1 MTRKSCAQCLSLMI
15 TILLIFS
22 FVSFST
28 DLSLADPGR
37 GTWAPYTPKEQMIAQ
52 WKTLCDS
59 HPNSASYEVIGETIQ
74 GREIWLFKIGNPSGA
89 KVMYDCQAHGPEDGG
104 TETLYKFCS
113 WLLESDESLANHI
126 LENNYHL
133 IIPILNM
140 DTNARQNMRR
150 EYVLDNGTIIKVP
163 YGVDLNRNSLYNWGH
178 SGSSNPEDDYS
189 YRGLYAGSEP
199 ETMAYHNAVAKY
211 LPDIYVNTHIG
222 SEVMFA
228 YSNTAFEQEIVSF
241 IAQYQQQNGV
251 NYSYPIR
258 FSGGGSGSI
267 AADPDN
273 NFGASGWLWELS
285 TWENLKP
292 TLVEWL
298 NTYYP
303 RAFPVFLAFA
313 KAAENKQKTQTQ
325 QTPSISPPST
335 SSRNSAPRQSH
346 IHDIA
351 IINITHS
358 WVFTNQSKIVKF
370 QVKVVNN
377 GDYTETFN
385 LKLNA
390 NEIQIENR
398 SVTIDPN
405 ISITLDFELRTIVLQ
420 PGNYTISAQ
429 VRPLPN
435 ESNTTNNLF
444 ELTSDQNLFLPEP
457 SEDPH
462 EIDHEIQDQNLIPI
476 IIVFAI
482 ISSVTTMLLYKNKK
496 RILGKRCQ
504 Q

>member
-1 MTRKSCAQCLSLMI
+1 MPKKNFLQCLSLLL

-22 FVSFST
+22 FFSLST

-52 WKTLCDS
+52 WKALCDA

-74 GREIWLFKIGNPSGA
+74 GREIWLFKIGNSSRA

-113 WLLESDESLANHI
+113 WLLESNESLANHI

-199 ETMAYHNAVAKY
+199 ETMAYHNAAAKY

-222 SEVMFA
+222 SEVIFA

-241 IAQYQQQNGV
+241 IAQYQQQNDV

-273 NFGASGWLWELS
+273 NLGASGWLWELS

-298 NTYYP
+298 NIYYP

-313 KAAENKQKTQTQ
+313 KAAENKQKTQ
-325 QTPSISPPST
+325 QTPSNSPPQSA
-335 SSRNSAPRQSH
+335 SSHNSAPKQSL

-351 IINITHS
+351 VTNITHS
-358 WVFTNQSKIVKF
+358 WTSTNQSKIVKF
-370 QVKVVNN
+370 QVKVLNN
-377 GDYTETFN
+377 GNYKETFN
-385 LKLNA
+385 LELNA

-398 SVTIDPN
+398 SVTMNPN
-405 ISITLDFELRTIVLQ
+405 TSITLDFELDTLMFP
-420 PGNYTISAQ
+420 PGNYTISAY
-429 VRPLPN
+429 VEPLPN
-435 ESNTTNNLF
+435 ESNMTNNLF
-444 ELTSDQNLFLPEP
+444 ELTSDQNLFLPDP

-462 EIDHEIQDQNLIPI
+462 EIDHEIQGENLIPI
-476 IIVFAI
+476 IITFAV
-482 ISSVTTMLLYKNKK
+482 ISSMTAILLYKNKK
-496 RILGKRCQ
+496 RILRKHRQ